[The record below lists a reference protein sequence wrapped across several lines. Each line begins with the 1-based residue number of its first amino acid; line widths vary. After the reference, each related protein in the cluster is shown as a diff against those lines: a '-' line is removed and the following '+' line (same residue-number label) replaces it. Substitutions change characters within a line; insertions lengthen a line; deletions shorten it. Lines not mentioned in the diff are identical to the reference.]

1 MNKEGILTII
11 SGFSGAGK
19 GTVIKALLNKY
30 DYGLSISATTRC
42 KREGEEHG
50 REYFFLTRQEFESM
64 IENDEL
70 IEWAEYVENYYGT
83 PKKYVE
89 DQLKLGKNVILEIE
103 IQGALSVKKLF
114 PDALLLFITP
124 PTADDLK
131 NRLIG
136 RGTESLD
143 TIHKRLLRASE
154 EAVYMGYYDYIVMND
169 KLEDCV
175 ETVNQII
182 INEHSR
188 ASKNTKFITNIKKEL
203 EAFKEGEI

>member
-1 MNKEGILTII
+1 MNKEGILTIV

-42 KREGEEHG
+42 KREGEVHG